1 MTEIIEH
8 IDSLLKE
15 ECSRL
20 EIIESL
26 ISEFGSEYPDY
37 NYSKWRE
44 IVKTRIEETNEN
56 KDDDEEA
63 FIYIPQINVVS
74 IKEKYDKAQKQANYL
89 LGWLEKKGE
98 PIQTWSMST
107 TNRWARIYLECQSV
121 FAALDDD
128 LSFNMI
134 SNEWYLTC
142 KSLLEKVSAIY
153 ATIPQ
158 EKLLKSS
165 LSINQKAVL
174 TKLSTWR
181 TFKPQ
186 LKNIQFPINIQR
198 RLAVDMPLH
207 REDIHNYVLLAA
219 EERDNYS
226 YSDLF
231 IEKMSRIQPLIK
243 SEENEYFKRVRCG
256 DDSAKDAIIESVLP
270 AIIAKVREFTHKHC
284 EQLFDDLLQDS
295 IETVLKAFEYFNP
308 KDSTDF
314 SKYALACV
322 ARNIGTHAN
331 NERMHLTVTRAAYII
346 SERVVSD
353 EDAKEE
359 LKEKSGVECK
369 CWRQRRS
376 FKSFKSSGF

>member
-1 MTEIIEH
+1 M
-8 IDSLLKE
+8 
-15 ECSRL
+15 
-20 EIIESL
+20 
-26 ISEFGSEYPDY
+26 SEFSSDYPDY
-37 NYSKWRE
+37 DYSKWRE

-243 SEENEYFKRVRCG
+243 SEENEYFKRVRSG

-353 EDAKEE
+353 EYEKKN
-359 LKEKSGVECK
+359 LKKN
-369 CWRQRRS
+369 QA
-376 FKSFKSSGF
+376 